1 MLGAVF
7 LSKRKKWVPRKCT
20 KTCGRHCAGSRKCTT
35 FLPRTCNMRDI
46 SAPQVRHARHF
57 CPASKIRDISAPE
70 WHKHSWQR
78 NFWQVA
84 NTSTPRI
91 CYWWIWG
98 YKTERWKTW
107 KWNLGVW
114 VFPNLSTHLWTS
126 AQKPHNEA
134 RHGEYGATRAWLN
147 HVKVKTETQLVDSWV
162 PHELP
167 LTRATSETACRPSF
181 VKRSLHCHQP
191 YSTHTASL
199 FNCFLCAFGTCSL
212 TPTMSQQLAVMLPDC
227 VLVQRSCSVT
237 WE

>member
-1 MLGAVF
+1 ML
-7 LSKRKKWVPRKCT
+7 LMNIK
-20 KTCGRHCAGSRKCTT
+20 
-35 FLPRTCNMRDI
+35 
-46 SAPQVRHARHF
+46 
-57 CPASKIRDISAPE
+57 
-70 WHKHSWQR
+70 
-78 NFWQVA
+78 
-84 NTSTPRI
+84 
-91 CYWWIWG
+91 G

-199 FNCFLCAFGTCSL
+199 FNCLLCAFGTCSL

-227 VLVQRSCSVT
+227 VLVQRSSVT